1 MVLGGAGVNQVQLS
15 GELVERGELRFTPAG
30 VPVLDAQ
37 LRHVA
42 DVLEAGKPRTLD
54 FAIDAV
60 ALGGAAQRLAQE
72 SLGANLQVRGFLAPR
87 GRRGKRLR
95 VHVVEISRVGE

>member
-1 MVLGGAGVNQVQLS
+1 LGGAGVNQVQLS
-15 GELVERGELRFTPAG
+15 GELIGRGELRFTPAG
-30 VPVLDAQ
+30 LPVLDAQ

-42 DVLEAGKPRTLD
+42 EVIEAGRPRSLD

-72 SLGANLQVRGFLAPR
+72 SLGACLQLRGFLAPR
-87 GRRGKRLR
+87 ARGGKRIR
-95 VHVVEISRVGE
+95 VHVVEISRIGE